1 MKLLAMDE
9 LDRMLNRKSGFKYP
23 AADQFDAKNHV
34 RLLRISPGERDQPVS
49 YGLEII
55 FLKHLRHIHYRALSY
70 TWGHAHSIDDIRE
83 IRVDGQEF
91 FVRCNLFDFLNT
103 ASAKGEHGLFFVD
116 AICINQLDRRER
128 QSQVQQMA
136 RVFRNANEVIA
147 WLGLPG
153 PAQLD
158 NVRALHAL
166 RTKGKNCTA
175 WTASQWAGFRY
186 LSYHRYWSRIW
197 IVQEVL
203 LASRMRVWCGTF
215 TFPLAL
221 FDDTTHTLPSPK
233 TKVADNGRPAT
244 VVSALS
250 RLRSPAATV
259 VMHRLRHVLL
269 PARDV
274 LEQGTKV
281 GTLEEMRRDLRS
293 PYTVAKTFQSRTSN
307 LLHQVMRKFGRL
319 ESSDPRDKLYGLLG
333 MLDESSGARVEPDYT
348 KGVSY
353 AYYQALKIGLWE
365 LYRDRGVVAFP
376 DRRESHGTYLGYYCD
391 TRDAFGMADGESV
404 SILRQVLS
412 ELRLQTALQDAVTE
426 VQWQQQSIWRDVEV
440 SVFPDFKQLLAHAE
454 ENAEEKYPKGTNPDA
469 EGPLFKFHTR
479 QRRMAERLGA
489 ITWQCF
495 QWRSKF
501 HRSHGDVG

>member
-1 MKLLAMDE
+1 MRLLAMDE
-9 LDRMLNRKSGFKYP
+9 LDRILNRKSGFKYP
-23 AADQFDAKNHV
+23 AADQFDARKHV
-34 RLLRISPGERDQPVS
+34 RLLRISPGERDQPLS
-49 YGLEII
+49 YSLEIVL
-55 FLKHLRHIHYRALSY
+55 LKHLRHIHYRALSY

-91 FVRCNLFDFLNT
+91 FVRRNLFDFLDT
-103 ASAKGEHGLFFVD
+103 ASAKGEHRLFFVD
-116 AICINQLDRRER
+116 AICINQLDHCER
-128 QSQVQQMA
+128 QSQVQEMA
-136 RVFRNANEVIA
+136 RIFRNANKVIA

-166 RTKGKNCTA
+166 RTKAKNCTA
-175 WTASQWAGFRY
+175 WTASQWAGFQY

-203 LASRMRVWCGTF
+203 LASRMRVWCGSF

-221 FDDTTHTLPSPK
+221 FDDTTQTLPAPK

-269 PARDV
+269 PARDA
-274 LEQGTKV
+274 LEQGTKI

-293 PYTVAKTFQSRTSN
+293 PYTVAKAFQSRTSN

-365 LYRDRGVVAFP
+365 LYCDRGVVASP
-376 DRRESHGTYLGYYCD
+376 NRRESHGTYLGYYCD

-404 SILRQVLS
+404 SILRQVLG
-412 ELRLQTALQDAVTE
+412 ELRLQTVLQDAVAE
-426 VQWQQQSIWRDVEV
+426 VQWQQQYIWRDAEV
-440 SVFPDFKQLLAHAE
+440 SVFPDFKQLLAHGE
-454 ENAEEKYPKGTNPDA
+454 ENAEEEYPKGANPDA
-469 EGPLFKFHTR
+469 EGLLFKFHTR

-489 ITWQCF
+489 IIWPCF
-495 QWRSKF
+495 QRRSKID
-501 HRSHGDVG
+501 RSHGDVG

>member
-1 MKLLAMDE
+1 MDE
-9 LDRMLNRKSGFKYP
+9 LDRILNRKSGFKYP
-23 AADQFDAKNHV
+23 AADQFDARKHV
-34 RLLRISPGERDQPVS
+34 RLLRISPGERDQPLS
-49 YGLEII
+49 YSLEIVL
-55 FLKHLRHIHYRALSY
+55 LKHLCHIHYRALSY
-70 TWGHAHSIDDIRE
+70 TWGHAHSVDDIRE

-91 FVRCNLFDFLNT
+91 FVRRNLFDFLNT
-103 ASAKGEHGLFFVD
+103 ASAKGEHRLFFVD
-116 AICINQLDRRER
+116 AICINQLDHCER
-128 QSQVQQMA
+128 QSQVQEMA
-136 RVFRNANEVIA
+136 RIFRNANKVIA

-166 RTKGKNCTA
+166 RTKAKNCTA
-175 WTASQWAGFRY
+175 WTASQWAGFQY

-203 LASRMRVWCGTF
+203 LASRMRVWCGSF

-221 FDDTTHTLPSPK
+221 FDDTTQTLPAPK

-274 LEQGTKV
+274 LEQGTKI

-293 PYTVAKTFQSRTSN
+293 PYTVAKAFQSRTSN

-365 LYRDRGVVAFP
+365 LYCDRGVVASP

-412 ELRLQTALQDAVTE
+412 ELRLQNVLQDAVAE
-426 VQWQQQSIWRDVEV
+426 VQWQQQYIWRDAEV
-440 SVFPDFKQLLAHAE
+440 SVFPDFKQLLAHGE
-454 ENAEEKYPKGTNPDA
+454 ENAEEKYPKGANPDA
-469 EGPLFKFHTR
+469 EGLLFKFHTR

-489 ITWQCF
+489 ITTWPCF
-495 QWRSKF
+495 RRRSKID
-501 HRSHGDVG
+501 RSHGDDG

>member
-1 MKLLAMDE
+1 MDE
-9 LDRMLNRKSGFKYP
+9 LDRILNGKSGFKYP
-23 AADQFDAKNHV
+23 AVDQFDARKHV
-34 RLLRISPGERDQPVS
+34 RLLRISPGERDQPLS
-49 YGLEII
+49 YSLEIV
-55 FLKHLRHIHYRALSY
+55 FLEHLHHIHYRALSY

-83 IRVDGQEF
+83 IRIDGQEF
-91 FVRCNLFDFLNT
+91 FVRRNLFDFLNT
-103 ASAKGEHGLFFVD
+103 ASAKGEHWLFFID
-116 AICINQLDRRER
+116 AICINQLDHRER
-128 QSQVQQMA
+128 QFQVQEMA
-136 RVFRNANEVIA
+136 RIFRNANEVIA

-153 PAQLD
+153 SAQLD
-158 NVRALHAL
+158 NVRALHAFPI
-166 RTKGKNCTA
+166 KVKNCTA

-197 IVQEVL
+197 VVQEVL
-203 LASRMRVWCGTF
+203 LASRMRVWCGAF

-221 FDDTTHTLPSPK
+221 FDNTSHMLPSPK

-250 RLRSPAATV
+250 RLRSPAETV
-259 VMHRLRHVLL
+259 VTHRLRHVLL

-281 GTLEEMRRDLRS
+281 GTLEEMRRDLQS
-293 PYTVAKTFQSRTSN
+293 PYTVVKTFQSRTPN

-333 MLDESSGARVEPDYT
+333 MLDESSAARVEPDYT

-365 LYRDRGVVAFP
+365 LYCDRKVVAFP
-376 DRRESHGTYLGYYCD
+376 DQRESDGMYLGYYCD

-412 ELRLQTALQDAVTE
+412 ELRFQTILQDAVAE
-426 VQWQQQSIWRDVEV
+426 VQWQQQFIWRDAEI
-440 SVFPDFKQLLAHAE
+440 SVFSDFKQLLAHAE
-454 ENAEEKYPKGTNPDA
+454 ENAEEKYPKGANPDA
-469 EGPLFKFHTR
+469 EGLLFKFHTR

-495 QWRSKF
+495 QRRPKID
-501 HRSHGDVG
+501 RSHGDVG